1 MQLTTILNAYEQ
13 ALVAAD
19 ATYWNE
25 DLYIADRAKWRETL
39 LRQRRQTRAFER
51 RLRCEIAR
59 IDARRAEELRPEA
72 ELEERRAPLPLLVV
86 RPEDAWQYACERC
99 GGEGQIA
106 VPTFPGSPT
115 TAMRKCRAC
124 NGRGYTGNITIAEEQ
139 PA

>member
-1 MQLTTILNAYEQ
+1 MSGYAPPAWVFELEQQLLTPA
-13 ALVAAD
+13 
-19 ATYWNE
+19 
-25 DLYIADRAKWRETL
+25 R
-39 LRQRRQTRAFER
+39 TRLSA
-51 RLRCEIAR
+51 
-59 IDARRAEELRPEA
+59 ARRELAAAEHEEQVAFSQFTHAYAARLAEELRPEA